1 MKKGKQ
7 PVRDK
12 IYGTQSQQLK
22 GLTSDEYEA
31 LKTLCF
37 LAKNLY
43 NVGCYNVRQHYFIDG
58 EYLSYQANYPL
69 CKQNSNYKLLNSNV
83 AQQILKEVDKSFK
96 SFFGLMN
103 LIKKGKFDF
112 RSIKL
117 PSYLPKNSY
126 FNLIIG
132 QIRIKKDGCLDV
144 PLSPTFKR
152 TYGKITIKVPKNL
165 LDKKIRSIRI
175 IPKDNARFFVVHYT
189 YEIEKYEGKLN
200 KNNVLAIDLGVNNL
214 CSCVSNTGD
223 TFIVDGKKL
232 KSHNKWAN
240 DEFIRLEKIR
250 IKQNIKT
257 PTKKQK
263 KILAKRSRQINDY
276 YNKTTK
282 IIIDYCETNDI
293 GTLVVGYSKVSN
305 LQRCG
310 RVNRISNLQEKK
322 YPDKFRN
329 LQMREFK
336 SKLEHKCKIYDIDFV
351 KQEESYTSKSDFC
364 SNDILPDINVEN
376 IKDYEFKGERI
387 SRGQYKSSTDVILN
401 ADINAALNIL
411 KKANITDINHLMTSE
426 IKQPKRIKVS

>member
-1 MKKGKQ
+1 M
-7 PVRDK
+7 
-12 IYGTQSQQLK
+12 
-22 GLTSDEYEA
+22 
-31 LKTLCF
+31 
-37 LAKNLY
+37 
-43 NVGCYNVRQHYFIDG
+43 GCYNVRQHYFIEG
-58 EYLSYQANYPL
+58 EYLTYQANYPL
-69 CKQNSNYKLLNSNV
+69 CKENPNYKLLNSNV

-96 SFFGLMN
+96 TFFAITN
-103 LIKKGKFDF
+103 LIKKGKYDF
-112 RSIKL
+112 RSVRL
-117 PSYLPKNSY
+117 PSYLPKKSY
-126 FNLIIG
+126 FDLIIG
-132 QIRIKKDGCLDV
+132 QIRIKKDGTLDV
-144 PLSPTFKR
+144 PLSPTFKQVH
-152 TYGKITIKVPKNL
+152 GKISIKVPKNL
-165 LDKKIRSIRI
+165 LDKKSKSIRI
-175 IPKDNARFFVVHYT
+175 RPKDNARFFVVHYT